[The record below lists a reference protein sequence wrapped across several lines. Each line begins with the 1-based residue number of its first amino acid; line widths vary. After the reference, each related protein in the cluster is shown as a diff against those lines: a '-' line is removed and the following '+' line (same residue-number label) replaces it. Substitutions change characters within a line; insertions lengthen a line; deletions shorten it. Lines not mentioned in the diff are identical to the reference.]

1 MKDAAPK
8 IIAVSKALEEVMF
21 NDRGRLLAG
30 LVSRLGDLQNAE
42 DALQEASISALRHWS
57 RSGIPH
63 APMAWLMKVALN
75 KGLDR
80 FRTETRE
87 TRKVRDLNEILPQGR
102 EDVAL
107 EDIPDERLG
116 LIFACCHPALEEKSR
131 VALTLRTVCN
141 LTTREIANAFLDT
154 ETTMGQRISRAK
166 SKIKA
171 KGIPFAVPDSSALSD
186 RLETV
191 LTTLYLIFTAGYI
204 SQDVGKRDLC
214 KEAIFLAQLLNQLTP
229 ENPEIEGL
237 LALLLLTNARRR
249 ARVSEDGASLP
260 VSEQNRTQWDRNFI
274 VEGQILLAT
283 AMARRAPGPFQIKAA
298 IADCYMVDPSP
309 DWPQIS
315 LLYQSLWYYE
325 PTPVVE
331 LNWAVVLSEL
341 GQTEVALEKLEDLRG
356 DLSEFQPWSA
366 ARADILTKLGRVDEA
381 VVEYERAIR
390 NAPNPQDA
398 AFLEKR
404 LAQVRMLNG

>member
-1 MKDAAPK
+1 
-8 IIAVSKALEEVMF
+8 
-21 NDRGRLLAG
+21 
-30 LVSRLGDLQNAE
+30 
-42 DALQEASISALRHWS
+42 
-57 RSGIPH
+57 
-63 APMAWLMKVALN
+63 
-75 KGLDR
+75 
-80 FRTETRE
+80 
-87 TRKVRDLNEILPQGR
+87 
-102 EDVAL
+102 
-107 EDIPDERLG
+107 
-116 LIFACCHPALEEKSR
+116 
-131 VALTLRTVCN
+131 
-141 LTTREIANAFLDT
+141 
-154 ETTMGQRISRAK
+154 
-166 SKIKA
+166 
-171 KGIPFAVPDSSALSD
+171 
-186 RLETV
+186 
-191 LTTLYLIFTAGYI
+191 
-204 SQDVGKRDLC
+204 
-214 KEAIFLAQLLNQLTP
+214 
-229 ENPEIEGL
+229 
-237 LALLLLTNARRR
+237 
-249 ARVSEDGASLP
+249 
-260 VSEQNRTQWDRNFI
+260 
-274 VEGQILLAT
+274 
-283 AMARRAPGPFQIKAA
+283 MARRAPGPFQIKAA

>member
-1 MKDAAPK
+1 MKDAVPK
-8 IIAVSKALEEVMF
+8 VIAVSKALEHVMS

-30 LVSRLGDLQNAE
+30 LVSRVGDLQNAE
-42 DALQEASISALRHWS
+42 DALQEASISALGHWG

-63 APMAWLMKVALN
+63 APVAWLMKVALN

-80 FRTETRE
+80 FRAESRE
-87 TRKVRDLNEILPQGR
+87 IRKARDLN
-102 EDVAL
+102 DVVHRSF
-107 EDIPDERLG
+107 ENTDPEEIPDERLG

-166 SKIKA
+166 SKIRA
-171 KGIPFAVPDSSALSD
+171 KGIPFSVPDSSALSD

-237 LALLLLTNARRR
+237 LASRSGT
-249 ARVSEDGASLP
+249 
-260 VSEQNRTQWDRNFI
+260 
-274 VEGQILLAT
+274 
-283 AMARRAPGPFQIKAA
+283 
-298 IADCYMVDPSP
+298 
-309 DWPQIS
+309 
-315 LLYQSLWYYE
+315 
-325 PTPVVE
+325 
-331 LNWAVVLSEL
+331 
-341 GQTEVALEKLEDLRG
+341 
-356 DLSEFQPWSA
+356 
-366 ARADILTKLGRVDEA
+366 
-381 VVEYERAIR
+381 
-390 NAPNPQDA
+390 
-398 AFLEKR
+398 
-404 LAQVRMLNG
+404 